1 VPWRALSLE
10 VAAAHAESLSD
21 ALVEQGAQSV
31 WIGEP
36 GRTRLQIN
44 ALFDAR
50 ADAAALLGAAARAA
64 GCAPPAYRAY
74 DVADEDWVRATQ
86 AQFRAQCIAGRLWIV
101 PSWDAPPPGAGVV
114 LRLDP
119 GLAFG
124 TGSHPSTR
132 LVLGWLAAADLAHAR
147 VLDYGCGSGILA
159 IAAARL
165 DAAGVDA
172 VDVDADALGATSDN
186 ARAND
191 VAVGAYAPEQLP
203 PGDYDIVVANILA
216 QPLIVLEPL
225 LAARTRAGGRLA
237 LSGIL
242 DAQADEVTAAYGA
255 HFAARIAA
263 REEGWALVEG
273 VRR

>member
-1 VPWRALSLE
+1 MPWRALTLE
-10 VAAAHAESLSD
+10 VAAAQAETLSD

-36 GRTRLQIN
+36 GRDRLRLH
-44 ALFDAR
+44 ALFEAG
-50 ADAAALLGAAARAA
+50 ADAASLLGAAASAA
-64 GCAPPAYRAY
+64 GCPLPPYRAY

-86 AQFRAQCIAGRLWIV
+86 AQFGPLCIAGKLWIV
-101 PSWDAPPPGAGVV
+101 PSWDQPPPGAEVV

-132 LVLGWLAAADLAHAR
+132 LVLAWLAAGGLTGTR

-159 IAAARL
+159 ITAAKLGAAR
-165 DAAGVDA
+165 VDA
-172 VDVDADALGATSDN
+172 VDLDDAALSATGGN
-186 ARAND
+186 ARANG
-191 VAVGAYAPEQLP
+191 VAVSAFAPERLP
-203 PGDYDIVVANILA
+203 PGDYDVVVANILA

-225 LAARTRAGGRLA
+225 LAARTCAGGRVALA
-237 LSGIL
+237 GIL
-242 DAQADEVTAAYGA
+242 EAQAGEVTAAYGG
-255 HFAARIAA
+255 HFAARVAA
-263 REEGWALVEG
+263 REEGWALIEG